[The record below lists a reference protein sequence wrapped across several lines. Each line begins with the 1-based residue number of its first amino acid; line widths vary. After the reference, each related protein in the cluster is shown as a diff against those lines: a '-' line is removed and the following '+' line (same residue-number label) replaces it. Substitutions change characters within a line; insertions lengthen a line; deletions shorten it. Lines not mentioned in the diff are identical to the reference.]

1 MQVRARATQKRCMK
15 TCNAFALHLPTEE
28 FVNFILSA
36 SELHEHVARDC
47 RRAPPHKESLTHNQQ
62 KTTTTHSQYSAPDHG
77 RCSPRQALGDKM
89 IKIYYKDDGD
99 YREGRASSSRRLR
112 RQGQASA
119 SMCCCHH
126 RPTGGG
132 GLRSE
137 GLSPAAREETEA
149 SRQQ

>member
-1 MQVRARATQKRCMK
+1 MHENMQRNSVACFFVQLGCKNLQVSLSETCTHLVQATY
-15 TCNAFALHLPTEE
+15 
-28 FVNFILSA
+28 
-36 SELHEHVARDC
+36 VARDC
-47 RRAPPHKESLTHNQQ
+47 RRPPPHKESLTHNQQ